1 MKPKDDKKIPPLVVE
16 HWDRKFER
24 AIFILLKSGIK
35 AEELIERIKNIENNE
50 INKNQQI

>member
-1 MKPKDDKKIPPLVVE
+1 MKLKDDIKISPIVLE
-16 HWDRKFER
+16 HWKYKFER

-35 AEELIERIKNIENNE
+35 SEELIERIKNIENNE